1 MISTCDRPGVDH
13 MRSMLTTLHLSIVTA
28 FVASV
33 LDLSQILQR
42 GTLNTD
48 LGLRLDSVQSLIKAR
63 EVGYALSNSL
73 RFLFFWILVAEP
85 PKTER
90 DTSGARAGIHSG
102 NWNAWGF
109 VGLALQYSTL
119 GLTLAVF
126 ALQLVWRID
135 NKVTGF
141 SSLYAAE
148 SAIQVILSA
157 VFILKLVL
165 NCSHARVVSKWMC
178 LLDYMGYIVSLIFG
192 IGFGIANLMDRKFLL
207 ISSLSFVLTP
217 GP

>member
-1 MISTCDRPGVDH
+1 MVSNWHRPDADHTC
-13 MRSMLTTLHLSIVTA
+13 SMLTTLHLSIIAA

-48 LGLRLDSVQSLIKAR
+48 LGLRLDSVQSLVKTR

-90 DTSGARAGIHSG
+90 DTPGARAGTHSG

-109 VGLALQYSTL
+109 IGLILQYSTL

-126 ALQLVWRID
+126 GLQLVWRLD
-135 NKVTGF
+135 DKVSGF

-165 NCSHARVVSKWMC
+165 NCSHSRVVSKWNC
-178 LLDYMGYIVSLIFG
+178 LFDYMGFILSLIFG
-192 IGFGIANLMDRKFLL
+192 IGFGIANLMDRRFHLD
-207 ISSLSFVLTP
+207 SSL
-217 GP
+217 

>member
-1 MISTCDRPGVDH
+1 MVLIRGLPDADH
-13 MRSMLTTLHLSIVTA
+13 TRSMLTTLHLSIVAA
-28 FVASV
+28 FVASI

-48 LGLRLDSVQSLIKAR
+48 LGLRLDSVQSLIKTR

-90 DTSGARAGIHSG
+90 DTPGACTGTHSG
-102 NWNAWGF
+102 NWHAWGLI
-109 VGLALQYSTL
+109 GLILQYSTL

-135 NKVTGF
+135 DKVNGF
-141 SSLYAAE
+141 SSIYAAE

-165 NCSHARVVSKWMC
+165 NCSHSRVVSKWIC
-178 LLDYMGYIVSLIFG
+178 LFDYLGFILSLIFG
-192 IGFGIANLMDRKFLL
+192 IGFGIANLMNRKLL
-207 ISSLSFVLTP
+207 WIHLCHSC
-217 GP
+217 

>member
-1 MISTCDRPGVDH
+1 MVLTRDRSDAERT
-13 MRSMLTTLHLSIVTA
+13 RSMLTTLHLSIVTA
-28 FVASV
+28 FIASV

-90 DTSGARAGIHSG
+90 DTPGARAGTHSG

-109 VGLALQYSTL
+109 VGLTLQYSTL
-119 GLTLAVF
+119 GLTLSVF

-135 NKVTGF
+135 NKVKGF

-165 NCSHARVVSKWMC
+165 NCSHSRVVSKWMC
-178 LLDYMGYIVSLIFG
+178 LFDYMGFIVSLAFG
-192 IGFGIANLMDRKFLL
+192 IGFGIANLMDRKLFLV
-207 ISSLSFVLTP
+207 SSLSFMLTNT
-217 GP
+217 